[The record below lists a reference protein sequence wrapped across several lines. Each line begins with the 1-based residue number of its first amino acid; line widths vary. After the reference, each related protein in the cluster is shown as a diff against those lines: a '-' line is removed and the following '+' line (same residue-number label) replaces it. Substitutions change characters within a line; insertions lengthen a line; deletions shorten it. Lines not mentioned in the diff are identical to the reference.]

1 MMDVFEKNILELNR
15 QLTLKAISFGNLE
28 KVRNAK
34 PDSIFIIG
42 MGGSGIV
49 GLLLQ
54 NLTKDVSIK
63 IPVITW
69 NDYGLPA
76 EALAKAGYY
85 HRPLLIFVSFSG
97 NTQETLD
104 GFAKAKSHKLKA
116 IVSGGGKLLS
126 LAKKQKIAFATF
138 EKNSLAPRQANGL
151 MFYGTLGLLKTAL
164 PTTKIIELSSKINP
178 ADYRLISKK
187 IASQIKGKVAIIYST
202 IPNRHLGYLWK
213 IHLNEAGK
221 NLAFSNVIPEM
232 HHNEIV
238 SFETKPK
245 NIIASLLTAK
255 NDSVIHKTR
264 FQITKKVLNKYQ
276 IPSIHIFVNGKD
288 NLERAFNTIAN
299 AQWCAYYLAKSKG
312 LDPLETKTIDFI
324 KSLL

>member
-1 MMDVFEKNILELNR
+1 MDIFEKNILELNR
-15 QLTLKAISFGNLE
+15 QLTLKAVSFNNLE

-34 PDSIFIIG
+34 PDSILIIG

-49 GLLLQ
+49 GPLLQ
-54 NLTKDVSIK
+54 NLIKNVNIK

-69 NDYGLPA
+69 NDYSLPDS
-76 EALAKAGYY
+76 ALGKSAFYKN
-85 HRPLLIFVSFSG
+85 PLLVFVSFSG

-104 GFAKAKSHKLKA
+104 GFAKAKNHKLKVV
-116 IVSGGGKLLS
+116 VSGGGKLLS

-151 MFYGTLGLLKTAL
+151 MFYGTLGLLKAAL
-164 PTTKIIELSSKINP
+164 PATKIIELSSKINS
-178 ADYRLISKK
+178 ANYRLIGKK
-187 IASQIKGKVAIIYST
+187 LASQIQGKVAVIYST
-202 IPNRHLGYLWK
+202 VQNRHLGYLWK

-221 NLAFSNVIPEM
+221 NLAFNNVLPEM

-245 NIIASLLTAK
+245 NVIAILLTTE
-255 NDSVIHKTR
+255 NDSAIHKIR

-276 IPSIHIFVNGKD
+276 IPSIHIFINGKD
-288 NLERAFNTIAN
+288 NLERTFNTIAN
-299 AQWCAYYLAKSKG
+299 AQWCAYYLAKNKG